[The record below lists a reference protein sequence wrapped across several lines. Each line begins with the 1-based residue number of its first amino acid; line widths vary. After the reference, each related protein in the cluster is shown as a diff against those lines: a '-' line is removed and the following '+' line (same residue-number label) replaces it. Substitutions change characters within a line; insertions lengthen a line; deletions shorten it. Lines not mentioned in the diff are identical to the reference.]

1 MKNGDDADA
10 PPVKR
15 GRGRPPKAAA
25 EKKPAAAKT
34 NGSK

>member
-1 MKNGDDADA
+1 MKNGGDDADA

-15 GRGRPPKAAA
+15 GRGRPPKAA
-25 EKKPAAAKT
+25 KKPAATKT